1 MKRSL
6 VFALVLG
13 LCSFGV
19 QLFAQQDQ
27 QRPGDAGAAQQQPS
41 QQQTD
46 AEKGQ
51 SAQSFQGKIAKSGNQ
66 LVFQD
71 SATQTAYQIDDQSKV
86 APYEGKNVK
95 LMATIDS
102 KTNTLHVVD
111 VTPAEK

>member
-6 VFALVLG
+6 VFVLILG

-19 QLFAQQDQ
+19 QLFAQQGQ
-27 QRPGDAGAAQQQPS
+27 QRPGDTGAAQQQPS
-41 QQQTD
+41 QQTD

-71 SATQTAYQIDDQSKV
+71 SATQSAYQIDDQSKV

>member
-1 MKRSL
+1 MQDAPKRLRAKAQLPITSQKWVIWLRRSIMKRFL
-6 VFALVLG
+6 AFALVLG

-19 QLFAQQDQ
+19 QLFAQQGQ
-27 QRPGDAGAAQQQPS
+27 QRPGEAGAAQQQPS

-71 SATQTAYQIDDQSKV
+71 SATQTAY
-86 APYEGKNVK
+86 
-95 LMATIDS
+95 
-102 KTNTLHVVD
+102 
-111 VTPAEK
+111 